1 MSSILDV
8 FLRVHTGTMFA
19 GKTEALIRDLKRY
32 IFAKKKPLLFKP
44 VLDDR
49 YSAEEVV
56 SHDGTTMMSV
66 PIKSITEIFD
76 HIDESVDVVG
86 IDEVQFFNIE
96 ETLEVVDKLLMMD
109 IPVIVAGL
117 DMDYKGRPFGAVPFL
132 MAKAEDVIKYKAV
145 CVECGEDSAF
155 EYRKDTTDSNLVK
168 LGGSDEYESLCRAC
182 RKKRLIRESWRNP
195 QITSGEVT
203 DINFS
208 DKD

>member
-1 MSSILDV
+1 MSILDV

-19 GKTEALIRDLKRY
+19 GKTEALIADLKRY
-32 IFAKKKPLLFKP
+32 IFAKKQPLLFKP
-44 VLDDR
+44 ILDDR
-49 YSAEEVV
+49 YAVEEVV
-56 SHDGTTMMSV
+56 SHNGTKMMSI

-76 HIDESVDVVG
+76 YIDGSIDVIG
-86 IDEVQFFNIE
+86 IDEIQFFNIE

-145 CVECGEDSAF
+145 CVDCGEDSTF
-155 EYRKDTTDSNLVK
+155 EYRKDSNDSNLVK

-182 RKKRLIRESWRNP
+182 RKKRLIREDIRNP
-195 QITSGEVT
+195 QIHSGEVT
-203 DINFS
+203 DINFK
-208 DKD
+208 DKE